1 MLQTQRRGRLSS
13 HCSISTGESVPW
25 VSFSRVCSSV
35 ATASSSALVSSSGFG
50 NSIALNNVVSPPP
63 MYALSLWG
71 LYVAIMFVT
80 SIDGRA
86 AVVGDRRW
94 PFKQYHRSP
103 S

>member
-1 MLQTQRRGRLSS
+1 MLQTQRRNRLSS

-50 NSIALNNVVSPPP
+50 NSIALNNVVSP
-63 MYALSLWG
+63 